1 MTVYTTSGDIISW
14 IRELLSSVICQ
25 EKTESNDFD
34 VAWNDREV
42 VDWDGEGDEDN
53 PKNWSFVYKCFV
65 TFLVMVMTIFV
76 YLGSSIVVPGMEDLQ
91 EKFNFS
97 QPVAALSLSLFVWGY
112 GIGPMLLS
120 PLTEV
125 ARIGRNWP
133 YVISIGL
140 FVIMQVPTVLC
151 HEAAGF
157 LVLRFIAGFLGSPV
171 LATGGATMADIWN
184 LNGGLMNGIAFWS
197 YAACAGPGMGPLLS
211 GFAVQERGWP
221 WVVWPLLMGTALTW
235 IFIFFL
241 LPETSADAIL
251 SRRAKQLRRMTGK
264 HYIRSQGE
272 KRDEEGTLRQLV
284 YNTLCRPIRMTF
296 TEPVLFFSDLY
307 IAYVY
312 GITFCLCVCHSH

>member
-1 MTVYTTSGDIISW
+1 M
-14 IRELLSSVICQ
+14 
-25 EKTESNDFD
+25 
-34 VAWNDREV
+34 
-42 VDWDGEGDEDN
+42 
-53 PKNWSFVYKCFV
+53 
-65 TFLVMVMTIFV
+65 
-76 YLGSSIVVPGMEDLQ
+76 VPGMEDLQ

-221 WVVWPLLMGTALTW
+221 
-235 IFIFFL
+235 
-241 LPETSADAIL
+241 L
-251 SRRAKQLRRMTGK
+251 SLI
-264 HYIRSQGE
+264 HI
-272 KRDEEGTLRQLV
+272 
-284 YNTLCRPIRMTF
+284 
-296 TEPVLFFSDLY
+296 
-307 IAYVY
+307 
-312 GITFCLCVCHSH
+312 